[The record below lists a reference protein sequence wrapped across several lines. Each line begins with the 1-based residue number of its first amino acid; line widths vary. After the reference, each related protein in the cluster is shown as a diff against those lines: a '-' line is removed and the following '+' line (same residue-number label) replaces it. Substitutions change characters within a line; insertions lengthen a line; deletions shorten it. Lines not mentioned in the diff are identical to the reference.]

1 MAMPP
6 SLRKLVLTAH
16 VVSSVGWLGAVVAYL
31 ALVVAAMTSQDAR
44 TVGAAFIAMELTYFV
59 LLPFALASL
68 LTGVVQ
74 SLGTPWG
81 LFRHYWVVFKL
92 LLTVVAAGILLL
104 HMQTVSSLAEAAAET
119 ESADLP
125 GAGGE
130 LLHAGGG
137 LLVLLVTAILGIY
150 KPRGMT
156 RYGRSKQNEL
166 RTRKQDSKRSGL
178 TLT

>member
-1 MAMPP
+1 MA
-6 SLRKLVLTAH
+6 
-16 VVSSVGWLGAVVAYL
+16 
-31 ALVVAAMTSQDAR
+31 SQDAQ

-59 LLPFALASL
+59 LVPFAIASL
-68 LTGVVQ
+68 MTGVVQ
-74 SLGTPWG
+74 SLVTPWG

-92 LLTVVAAGILLL
+92 LLTVMAASVLVL

-119 ESADLP
+119 ESADLA

-137 LLVLLVTAILGIY
+137 LLVLLVTTILGIY

-156 RYGRSKQNEL
+156 RYGRRKRHEP
-166 RTRKQDSKRSGL
+166 RTRRQDSQRAALAVGKR
-178 TLT
+178 